1 MMGVT
6 EGALRP
12 VWRTRKIPGD
22 NTGGGGSQVRKER
35 DMVERAAGTDYSRT
49 QKSHTAGKRSLVKEF
64 GL

>member
-35 DMVERAAGTDYSRT
+35 DMV
-49 QKSHTAGKRSLVKEF
+49 
-64 GL
+64 